1 MLRSVAQG
9 VAVLIAA
16 CCLMT
21 SGCGPSQ
28 QLAPVRGKVTY
39 KGKPLTTGV
48 VMFQPTN
55 GPPAR
60 GNIQPD
66 GTFELEMLGEGAGAP
81 LGPNRVRVSSR
92 QQSADTSTE
101 TALGKL
107 LIPKRYTDFATSGL
121 TIEVAADRTE
131 PYLIELLD

>member
-1 MLRSVAQG
+1 MALVVASC
-9 VAVLIAA
+9 VV
-16 CCLMT
+16 M
-21 SGCGPSQ
+21 SGCGSTQ
-28 QLAPVRGKVTY
+28 ELAPVRGKVTY

-48 VMFQPTN
+48 VMFQPLS

-60 GNIQPD
+60 GRIQPD

-81 LGPNRVRVSSR
+81 LGTNRVRVSSR
-92 QQSADTSTE
+92 EPSADTATE

-121 TIEVAADRTE
+121 TVEVAADRTE
-131 PYLIELLD
+131 PYLIELED